1 MRTSPS
7 PIGRLPTEL
16 LSEIFQSC
24 NLSVEQTEADIG
36 GANSCM
42 TVNPFG
48 LEFTCRLS
56 TVCRKW
62 RNIILNQANLWS
74 NICITQSLLTSE
86 GHLGGQRLDTTQIT
100 TCLQRSRGHPLNILI
115 DARDP
120 DWNWTEDGYA
130 VKIYLTLMLS
140 YLIFIRS
147 VGIYAGEVEDEDE
160 FAMETEEELMPVLFT
175 PEHMITALS
184 ALIPHLSRWKSL
196 VVLTDTWAPMHS
208 ALRII
213 NPAITNFGAP
223 MLDTLALLRC
233 NELPCYFHDFQPGPL
248 KDPAFLSNVDPR
260 SNILPRLKNLS
271 LEGVHADWDGLS
283 ASLLAASGR
292 LESLE
297 LRYHCAE
304 VRPSLQQYRKLLGS
318 VPSLKRLAIKCSGAY
333 VPEDFVL
340 PQNYVPVPL
349 PSLHDLALGYQT
361 SEDGEMELEL
371 FDAPNVKHLALEDR
385 SHYASADQYA
395 DDILTY
401 LASKASY
408 SKIVKPAVPSYQPS
422 ACESRREHSGTS
434 PQRAYFSADTRP
446 PFPLLES
453 VALTRVDGSPEALHT
468 LFRGLDR
475 LRHIEIAS
483 MTMDTL
489 RALLPSVGPYGASC
503 PCPQLRSVRVHD
515 TQKSTP
521 EEFRYYYDALMS
533 ERPKYACPLQS
544 VDLEAAETPE
554 SIDDGSDTGS
564 VQLESEDDDDE
575 ALEEHVAAA
584 SLPIMYGLPQH
595 SLKDEI
601 TTFQTQ
607 EIFNESAFGTYYS
620 PSLIY
625 H

>member
-1 MRTSPS
+1 MRASPS

-16 LSEIFQSC
+16 LSEIFQLC
-24 NLSVEQTEADIG
+24 NLSVEQTEADIC

-48 LEFTCRLS
+48 LEFTFLLS

-74 NICITQSLLTSE
+74 NICVTQSLLASG
-86 GHLGGQRLDTTQIT
+86 GHLGGSRLDTTQIR

-115 DARDP
+115 DARDA
-120 DWNWTEDGYA
+120 DWNWTEDG
-130 VKIYLTLMLS
+130 
-140 YLIFIRS
+140 

-175 PEHMITALS
+175 PEHMVTALS
-184 ALIPHLSRWKSL
+184 ALLPHLPRWKSL
-196 VVLTDTWAPMHS
+196 VILTDTWAPMHG
-208 ALRII
+208 ALKII

-223 MLDTLALLRC
+223 MLDTLTLLRC
-233 NELPCYFHDFQPGPL
+233 NELPSYFHDFQPGPL
-248 KDPAFLSNVDPR
+248 KDPAFLSNVDPQ
-260 SNILPRLKNLS
+260 SNVLPRLKNLS
-271 LEGVHADWDGLS
+271 LEGVHADWDGLR
-283 ASLLAASGR
+283 ACLLAASGR

-304 VRPSLQQYRKLLGS
+304 VRPSFQQYRKLLGS
-318 VPSLKRLAIKCSGAY
+318 VPSLKKLAIKCSGAY

-340 PQNYVPVPL
+340 PQNYDPVSLPL
-349 PSLHDLALGYQT
+349 LNDLALGYQT
-361 SEDGEMELEL
+361 SEDGEMALEL

-395 DDILTY
+395 DDMLTY

-408 SKIVKPAVPSYQPS
+408 SKIVKPSEPSYQPS
-422 ACESRREHSGTS
+422 ACESRREHSGTT

-453 VALTRVDGSPEALHT
+453 VALTRVDGSPEALHA
-468 LFRGLDR
+468 LFFGLEH
-475 LRHIEIAS
+475 LRHVEIAS
-483 MTMDTL
+483 MTMDAL

-544 VDLEAAETPE
+544 VDLEAADTPE

-564 VQLESEDDDDE
+564 VQLESEDDEDE
-575 ALEEHVAAA
+575 ALEEHVTAA
-584 SLPIMYGLPQH
+584 SLPIMYGISQY

-601 TTFQTQ
+601 TAFQTQ
-607 EIFNESAFGTYYS
+607 EIFNEPALGTYYS